1 MTILVGYIPTPEGLA
16 AVEAATQEASL
27 RNSKLI
33 VINSS
38 PGTSRMDVH
47 LVDDHALKKLEAD
60 LTEAGVDVEIRQ
72 LIRGH
77 DAAEE
82 ILDAAQQ
89 DAAELIVIG
98 LRHRTAVG
106 KLLLGSTAQRILL
119 HATCPVLSVKPDH

>member
-106 KLLLGSTAQRILL
+106 KLLLGSTSQRILL